1 MVLPTAAH
9 VVFVGGFRA
18 PCSGAAS
25 LRRYI
30 VTANITAAAATAPK
44 APLVR
49 SFCCSETD
57 LQRHG
62 LNRKDLLLASGLSRR
77 GGMQQVQQQKQQLR
91 WLCANAAASGRA
103 AAAAELPLA
112 KVLWQQRCFL
122 RRSFSLQQ
130 RGKHSNAA
138 QQEDP
143 LPAAAA
149 AEAVP
154 AAAAA
159 QPSQPSE
166 LSAGVHEAPEL
177 PPQYRA
183 GFAAQPPPPP
193 PPPTRRWRTWMKVL
207 VFVVISV
214 SPVVAAVLLFK
225 SLLVQRQEQ
234 QTEAA
239 RAAAEEDAAL
249 KTAQQ
254 IVANSLSCIC
264 IAGGA
269 KDNRIVSTSVDPHLP
284 ESRVLRL
291 PTKNLVK
298 GMENNSLTYL
308 VAGERSSFS
317 LPFNFIHFAVSAS
330 SDLFEQFKAGNPL
343 SLLYVDTSTGDSVLL
358 TGVAAVVDL
367 DPYRTHYWR
376 SSWSSS
382 IPGGRTSADYKLV
395 KFVPNSIAI
404 DLGLRG
410 PAKWR
415 PIRLSR
421 LITQENIQWKLD
433 NAPPAL
439 IS

>member
-183 GFAAQPPPPP
+183 GFAAQPPVSCFWLFGAAQEY
-193 PPPTRRWRTWMKVL
+193 WR
-207 VFVVISV
+207 
-214 SPVVAAVLLFK
+214 LLQWLQQ
-225 SLLVQRQEQ
+225 LLLLLGPLLRTLLEL
-234 QTEAA
+234 
-239 RAAAEEDAAL
+239 R
-249 KTAQQ
+249 
-254 IVANSLSCIC
+254 SCC
-264 IAGGA
+264 C
-269 KDNRIVSTSVDPHLP
+269 
-284 ESRVLRL
+284 SR
-291 PTKNLVK
+291 
-298 GMENNSLTYL
+298 
-308 VAGERSSFS
+308 RSS
-317 LPFNFIHFAVSAS
+317 
-330 SDLFEQFKAGNPL
+330 
-343 SLLYVDTSTGDSVLL
+343 
-358 TGVAAVVDL
+358 
-367 DPYRTHYWR
+367 
-376 SSWSSS
+376 
-382 IPGGRTSADYKLV
+382 
-395 KFVPNSIAI
+395 
-404 DLGLRG
+404 
-410 PAKWR
+410 
-415 PIRLSR
+415 
-421 LITQENIQWKLD
+421 
-433 NAPPAL
+433 
-439 IS
+439 